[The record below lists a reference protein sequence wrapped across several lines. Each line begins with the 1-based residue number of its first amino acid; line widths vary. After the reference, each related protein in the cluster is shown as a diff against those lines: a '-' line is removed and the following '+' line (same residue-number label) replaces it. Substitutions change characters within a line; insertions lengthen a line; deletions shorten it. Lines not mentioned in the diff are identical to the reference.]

1 VMSTFFSEQSDASAV
16 NDLRAWSE
24 EQLIAA
30 AKSGR
35 RAPFGELC
43 ERHMKQV
50 SCVTRRIIRNR
61 EDAEDAAQ
69 ECFLNA
75 FVHLKDFDGRSQFA
89 TWLTRIAINA
99 ALMKL
104 RKNRAAREVPMD
116 EPNPSFESVAQ
127 REFRDD
133 APDPE
138 ESCSLR
144 ERRRIVKSAISA
156 LRPRARNVVELF
168 HLQEHSIR
176 ETAQILGIST
186 GAAKAR
192 MFHAKI
198 ALHRMP
204 LLQSAGRSNR
214 ASAR

>member
-1 VMSTFFSEQSDASAV
+1 MTSIFFSPQSDAAAV
-16 NDLRAWSE
+16 SDLRAWSE
-24 EQLIAA
+24 KQLIAA

-50 SCVTRRIIRNR
+50 SCVTRRIVRNR

-75 FVHLKDFDGRSQFA
+75 FVHLKDFDARSQFA

-104 RKNRAAREVPMD
+104 RKNRGAREVPMD
-116 EPNPSFESVAQ
+116 EPNLSFESVTQ

-138 ESCSLR
+138 KSCSLR

-156 LRPRARNVVELF
+156 LRPRARNV
-168 HLQEHSIR
+168 
-176 ETAQILGIST
+176 A
-186 GAAKAR
+186 
-192 MFHAKI
+192 
-198 ALHRMP
+198 
-204 LLQSAGRSNR
+204 
-214 ASAR
+214 

>member
-1 VMSTFFSEQSDASAV
+1 MSTFFSAQSDAAAV
-16 NDLRAWSE
+16 NDLRAWNE

-30 AKSGR
+30 AKTGR

-104 RKNRAAREVPMD
+104 RKIRRAREVPIN
-116 EPNPSFESVAQ
+116 EPNPSSEPVAQ
-127 REFRDD
+127 REFRYT

-144 ERRRIVKSAISA
+144 ERKRIVKSAISGMP
-156 LRPRARNVVELF
+156 PRSRHIVELI

-176 ETAQILGIST
+176 EIAQILGIST
-186 GAAKAR
+186 AAVKAR
-192 MFHAKI
+192 IFHARV

-204 LLQSAGRSNR
+204 CCKVSAAPIVS
-214 ASAR
+214 